1 MLEKIVQTTASVLRL
16 AQDVQQ
22 NRGEIKELRTEMR
35 DLVELVQRLQLMV
48 EQVHEREERERQM
61 FMLQVENLLL
71 RQRELLALP
80 QAAGAG
86 EP

>member
-1 MLEKIVQTTASVLRL
+1 MLEKIVQTTASLLRL

-22 NRGEIKELRTEMR
+22 NREEIKDLRVEMR
-35 DLVELVQRLQLMV
+35 DLVQLVQRLQLAV
-48 EQVHEREERERQM
+48 EQVPEREERERQM

-80 QAAGAG
+80 EAAPAG

>member
-1 MLEKIVQTTASVLRL
+1 MFERIVQTTGSLLRL

-22 NRGEIKELRTEMR
+22 NREEIKEVRTEMR
-35 DLVELVQRLQLMV
+35 ALVEIVQRLRLEL
-48 EQVHEREERERQM
+48 EQVPERERREREI

-80 QAAGAG
+80 ETAGAG

>member
-1 MLEKIVQTTASVLRL
+1 MLEKIVQTTANLLRL

-22 NRGEIKELRTEMR
+22 NRGEIKDLRVEMR
-35 DLVELVQRLQLMV
+35 DLVQLVQRLQLTV

-71 RQRELLALP
+71 RQRDLLALP
-80 QAAGAG
+80 EAAGTG

>member
-1 MLEKIVQTTASVLRL
+1 MLEKIVQTTASLLRL

-22 NRGEIKELRTEMR
+22 NRGEIKDLRVEMR
-35 DLVELVQRLQLMV
+35 DLVQLVQRLQLAV
-48 EQVHEREERERQM
+48 EQVPEREARERQM

-80 QAAGAG
+80 EAAAAG
-86 EP
+86 ES